1 MNTRVTCQDVLDAL
15 YELIDCEECDRRS
28 GLIDAGSVPGPDA
41 RARALM
47 IQHVAT
53 CPHCADALDAE
64 RHLRVVLRDCFEAEE
79 APPQLRARIVAS
91 LTTVSVAWH

>member
-1 MNTRVTCQDVLDAL
+1 MNATVTCQQVLDAL
-15 YELIDCEECDRRS
+15 YTLIDCEECDQRTT
-28 GLIDAGSVPGPDA
+28 LIDQGAVPGPDA

-47 IQHVAT
+47 RAHVAS

-91 LTTVSVAWH
+91 LTTVSVTRR